1 MPLYSNNHM
10 KRANAACPIQLN
22 MTKYYLT
29 FFFWPIFSMLCAQE
43 ALLSGRVTDAQTGE
57 PLIGATLS
65 LNGQGAVTNYE
76 GLFEMEAAAGTYS
89 LRATYVGYEPFDTTL
104 TLKQGQTLELGIAL
118 SARATVLETATVTS
132 GKFEKP
138 LSKVTVSLEV
148 LQPSLIENTGKV
160 TIDEALEKL
169 PGVTIIDGQANI
181 RGGSGYSQGAG
192 SRVLLLVDDIPILSA
207 DAGFP
212 NWDDVPIENIAQVE
226 VVKGAAS
233 ALYGSS
239 ALNGIINVRTAYA
252 KSKPET
258 EGALFYTHFFS
269 PADERLKWWD
279 TPPRTI
285 GASVAHRRKMG
296 KLDLVLG
303 GYYLNEE
310 SYNKDVFRR
319 TGRFNFG
326 TRYRASDRLT
336 IGLNANINAGETA
349 SFFYWASDTAA
360 YEPAPNTLGG
370 RERLRYNIDP
380 TVTYYDG
387 ANNRH
392 RFLSRFYNIDNEND
406 LNQSNFSDMFYAEYQ
421 FQRRMSAADLV
432 FTAGLVGSGTDI
444 EAELYGDT
452 TFTSRNLAA
461 YAQFDKEFFGKLNA
475 SLGFRYERN
484 VLRNPGFE
492 YEGGAVPP
500 SDEEEAK
507 PVARLGLNYQ
517 AGKAT
522 FLRGSWGQ
530 GYRYPTVAEK
540 YIVTDAGAI
549 RIVPN
554 PTLQSE
560 TGWTAELG
568 VKQGFRVSNFEGFL
582 DVAVF
587 RSRYFDMMEFNIVGF
602 SFQAINIGDTQID
615 GFEITA
621 AGRGEILGI
630 PVSLLT
636 GYTFVDPR
644 FDEFDTTRPPAG
656 QERTQGQINAN
667 NSSSDDNLLKYRS
680 QHLFKLDLQAD
691 YKKASFGVESFYNSQ
706 IEAIDAAFLLFISGL
721 QDFRARNNNGF
732 TVVNLRGSYQ
742 LTESVK
748 LSLLLNNLTNEAYS
762 PRPGILEAPRN
773 LTMRLDFDF

>member
-1 MPLYSNNHM
+1 
-10 KRANAACPIQLN
+10 
-22 MTKYYLT
+22 MTKYYLLL
-29 FFFWPIFSMLCAQE
+29 IFLSFSAFLTAQQT
-43 ALLSGRVTDAQTGE
+43 LLTGRVTDAKTGE
-57 PLIGATLS
+57 PLIAATIS
-65 LNGQGAVTNYE
+65 LQGQGTVTNFDGFYE
-76 GLFEMEAAAGTYS
+76 LEADAGKHLLKAS
-89 LRATYVGYEPFDTTL
+89 YVGYETYETEVNLPEGGTI
-104 TLKQGQTLELGIAL
+104 ELNMAL
-118 SARATVLETATVTS
+118 DPRATVLETATVTS

-148 LQPSLIENTGKV
+148 LQPDLIENTGKV
-160 TIDEALEKL
+160 SIDEALEKL

-226 VVKGAAS
+226 VVKGAGS

-252 KSKPET
+252 KSAPET
-258 EGALFYTHFFS
+258 EAAVFYTHNFS
-269 PADERLKWWD
+269 PEDERLKWWD
-279 TPPRTI
+279 TAPRTI

-296 KLDLVLG
+296 KLDLVMG

-310 SYNKDVFRR
+310 SYNEGAFRR
-319 TGRFNFG
+319 TGRFNVG
-326 TRYRASDRLT
+326 TRYRATDRLT

-360 YEPAPNTLGG
+360 YQPGPNTLGG
-370 RERLRYNIDP
+370 RRRLRYNIDP

-392 RFLSRFYNIDNEND
+392 RILSRFYNIDNEND

-421 FQRRMSAADLV
+421 FQRRMAAADLV

-475 SLGFRYERN
+475 SVGFRYERN

-492 YEGGAVPP
+492 YDGGTVDP

-522 FLRGSWGQ
+522 FLRASWGQ

-540 YIVTDAGAI
+540 YIVTDAGAL

-582 DVAVF
+582 DFAVF

-615 GFEITA
+615 GFEVTA
-621 AGRGEILGI
+621 AGRGEILGL
-630 PVSLLT
+630 PVSLLA
-636 GYTFVDPR
+636 GYTYVDPR
-644 FDEFDTTRPPAG
+644 FEAFDTTRVPAG
-656 QERTQGQINAN
+656 QDRTQGQINAN
-667 NSSSDDNLLKYRS
+667 NSSSDENILKYRS
-680 QHLFKLDLQAD
+680 RHLFKLDLQAD
-691 YKKASFGVESFYNSQ
+691 YKKASFGVETFYNSQ

-721 QDFRARNNNGF
+721 RDFRERNDRGF
-732 TVVNLRGSYQ
+732 TVVNLRGSYK

-748 LSLLLNNLTNEAYS
+748 LSLLLNNLLNQAYS
-762 PRPGILEAPRN
+762 PRPGIMEAPRN

>member
-1 MPLYSNNHM
+1 
-10 KRANAACPIQLN
+10 
-22 MTKYYLT
+22 MTKYYLLL
-29 FFFWPIFSMLCAQE
+29 IFLFPAAFLSAQQ
-43 ALLSGRVTDAQTGE
+43 ALLTGRVTDAKTGE
-57 PLIGATLS
+57 PLIAATIS
-65 LNGQGAVTNYE
+65 LQGQGTVTNFDGFYE
-76 GLFEMEAAAGTYS
+76 LEADPGKHLLKAS
-89 LRATYVGYEPFDTTL
+89 YVGYETYETEVNLPEGGTI
-104 TLKQGQTLELGIAL
+104 ELNMAL
-118 SARATVLETATVTS
+118 DPRATVLETATVTS

-148 LQPSLIENTGKV
+148 LQPDLIENTGKV
-160 TIDEALEKL
+160 SIDEALEKL

-226 VVKGAAS
+226 VVKGAGS

-252 KSKPET
+252 KSAPET
-258 EGALFYTHFFS
+258 EAAVFYTHNFS
-269 PADERLKWWD
+269 PEDERLKWWD
-279 TPPRTI
+279 TAPRTI

-296 KLDLVLG
+296 KLDLVMG

-310 SYNKDVFRR
+310 SYNEGAFRR
-319 TGRFNFG
+319 TGRFNVG
-326 TRYRASDRLT
+326 TRYRATDRLT

-360 YEPAPNTLGG
+360 YQPGPNTLGG
-370 RERLRYNIDP
+370 RRRLRYNIDP

-392 RFLSRFYNIDNEND
+392 RILSRFYNIDNEND

-421 FQRRMSAADLV
+421 FQRRMAAADLV

-475 SLGFRYERN
+475 SVGFRYERN

-492 YEGGAVPP
+492 YDGGTVDP

-517 AGKAT
+517 AGRAT
-522 FLRGSWGQ
+522 FLRASWGQ

-540 YIVTDAGAI
+540 YIVTDAGAL

-582 DVAVF
+582 DFAVF

-615 GFEITA
+615 GFEVTA
-621 AGRGEILGI
+621 AGRGEILGL
-630 PVSLLT
+630 PVSLLA
-636 GYTFVDPR
+636 GYTYVDPR
-644 FDEFDTTRPPAG
+644 FEAFDTTRVPAG
-656 QERTQGQINAN
+656 QDRTQGQINAN
-667 NSSSDDNLLKYRS
+667 NSSSDENILKYRS
-680 QHLFKLDLQAD
+680 RHLFKLDLQAD
-691 YKKASFGVESFYNSQ
+691 YKKASFGVETFYNSQ

-721 QDFRARNNNGF
+721 RDFRARNDRGF
-732 TVVNLRGSYQ
+732 TVVNLRGSYK

-748 LSLLLNNLTNEAYS
+748 LSLLLNNLLNEAYS
-762 PRPGILEAPRN
+762 PRPGIMEAPRN

>member
-1 MPLYSNNHM
+1 
-10 KRANAACPIQLN
+10 
-22 MTKYYLT
+22 MTKYYLLL
-29 FFFWPIFSMLCAQE
+29 IFLFPAAFLSAQQ
-43 ALLSGRVTDAQTGE
+43 ALLTGRVTDAKTGE
-57 PLIGATLS
+57 PLIAATIS
-65 LNGQGAVTNYE
+65 LQGKGTVTNFDGFYE
-76 GLFEMEAAAGTYS
+76 LEANAGQHPLKAS
-89 LRATYVGYEPFDTTL
+89 YVGYETYETVVDLPEGGTIEL
-104 TLKQGQTLELGIAL
+104 NMALEP
-118 SARATVLETATVTS
+118 RATVLETATVTS

-148 LQPSLIENTGKV
+148 LQPGLIENTGKV
-160 TIDEALEKL
+160 SIDEALEKL

-226 VVKGAAS
+226 VVKGAGS

-252 KSKPET
+252 KSAPET
-258 EGALFYTHFFS
+258 EGAVFYTHHFS
-269 PADERLKWWD
+269 PEDERLKWWD
-279 TPPRTI
+279 TAPRTI
-285 GASVAHRRKMG
+285 GASFAHRRKTG

-310 SYNKDVFRR
+310 SYNEGAFRR
-319 TGRFNFG
+319 TGRFNVG

-336 IGLNANINAGETA
+336 IGLNANVNAGETA

-360 YEPAPNTLGG
+360 YQPGPNTLGG
-370 RERLRYNIDP
+370 RQRLRYNIDP

-392 RFLSRFYNIDNEND
+392 RILSRFYNIDNEND

-421 FQRRMSAADLV
+421 FQRRMAAADLV

-475 SLGFRYERN
+475 SVGFRYERN

-492 YEGGAVPP
+492 YDGGLVEP

-522 FLRGSWGQ
+522 FLRASWGQ

-540 YIVTDAGAI
+540 YIVTDAGAL

-568 VKQGFRVSNFEGFL
+568 VKQGFRISNFEGFL
-582 DVAVF
+582 DFAVF

-615 GFEITA
+615 GFEVTA
-621 AGRGEILGI
+621 AGRGEILGL
-630 PVSLLT
+630 PVSLLA
-636 GYTFVDPR
+636 GYTYVDPR
-644 FDEFDTTRPPAG
+644 FEAFDTTRVPAG
-656 QERTQGQINAN
+656 QDRTQGQINAN
-667 NSSSDDNLLKYRS
+667 NSSSDENILKYRS
-680 QHLFKLDLQAD
+680 RHLFKLDLQAD
-691 YKKASFGVESFYNSQ
+691 YKKMSFGVETFYNSQ
-706 IEAIDAAFLLFISGL
+706 FEAIDAAFLLFIGGL
-721 QDFRARNNNGF
+721 RDFRERNDRGF
-732 TVVNLRGSYQ
+732 TVVNLRSSYQ
-742 LTESVK
+742 LTESMK
-748 LSLLLNNLTNEAYS
+748 LSLLLNNLLNEAYS
-762 PRPGILEAPRN
+762 PRPGIMEAPRN

>member
-1 MPLYSNNHM
+1 
-10 KRANAACPIQLN
+10 
-22 MTKYYLT
+22 MTKYYLLL
-29 FFFWPIFSMLCAQE
+29 IFLSFSAFLTAQQT
-43 ALLSGRVTDAQTGE
+43 LLTGRVTDAKTGE
-57 PLIGATLS
+57 PLIAATIS
-65 LNGQGAVTNYE
+65 LQGQGTVTNFDGFYE
-76 GLFEMEAAAGTYS
+76 LEADAGKHLLKAS
-89 LRATYVGYEPFDTTL
+89 YVGYETYETEVNLPEGGTI
-104 TLKQGQTLELGIAL
+104 ELNMAL
-118 SARATVLETATVTS
+118 DPRATVLETATVTS

-148 LQPSLIENTGKV
+148 LQPDLIENTGKV
-160 TIDEALEKL
+160 SIDEALEKL

-226 VVKGAAS
+226 VVKGAGS

-252 KSKPET
+252 KSAPET
-258 EGALFYTHFFS
+258 EAAVFYTHNFS
-269 PADERLKWWD
+269 PEDERLKWWD
-279 TPPRTI
+279 TAPRTI
-285 GASVAHRRKMG
+285 GASMAHRRKMG
-296 KLDLVLG
+296 KLDLVMG

-310 SYNKDVFRR
+310 SYNEGAFRR
-319 TGRFNFG
+319 TGRFNVG
-326 TRYRASDRLT
+326 TRYRATDRLT

-349 SFFYWASDTAA
+349 SFFYWASDTSA
-360 YEPAPNTLGG
+360 YQPGPNTLGG
-370 RERLRYNIDP
+370 RRRLRYNIDP

-392 RFLSRFYNIDNEND
+392 RILSRFYNIDNEND

-421 FQRRMSAADLV
+421 FQRRMAAADLV

-475 SLGFRYERN
+475 SVGFRYERN

-492 YEGGAVPP
+492 YDGGTVDP

-522 FLRGSWGQ
+522 FLRASWGQ

-540 YIVTDAGAI
+540 YIVTEAGAL

-568 VKQGFRVSNFEGFL
+568 VKQGFRISNFEGFL
-582 DVAVF
+582 DFAVF

-615 GFEITA
+615 GFEVTA
-621 AGRGEILGI
+621 AGRGEILGL
-630 PVSLLT
+630 PVSLLA
-636 GYTFVDPR
+636 GYTYVDPR
-644 FDEFDTTRPPAG
+644 FEAFDTTRVPAG
-656 QERTQGQINAN
+656 QDRTQGQINAN
-667 NSSSDDNLLKYRS
+667 NSSLDENILKYRS
-680 QHLFKLDLQAD
+680 RHLFKLDLQAD
-691 YKKASFGVESFYNSQ
+691 YKKASFGVETFYNSQ
-706 IEAIDAAFLLFISGL
+706 IEAIDAAFLLFINGL
-721 QDFRARNNNGF
+721 RDFRERNDRGF
-732 TVVNLRGSYQ
+732 TVVNLRGSYK

-748 LSLLLNNLTNEAYS
+748 LSLLLNNLLNEAYS
-762 PRPGILEAPRN
+762 PRPGIMEAPRN

>member
-1 MPLYSNNHM
+1 
-10 KRANAACPIQLN
+10 
-22 MTKYYLT
+22 MTKYYLLL
-29 FFFWPIFSMLCAQE
+29 IFLSFSAFLTAQQT
-43 ALLSGRVTDAQTGE
+43 LLTGRVTDAKTGE
-57 PLIGATLS
+57 PLIAATIS
-65 LNGQGAVTNYE
+65 LQGQGTVTNFDGFYE
-76 GLFEMEAAAGTYS
+76 LEADAGKHLLKAS
-89 LRATYVGYEPFDTTL
+89 YVGYETYETEVNLPEGGTI
-104 TLKQGQTLELGIAL
+104 ELNMAL
-118 SARATVLETATVTS
+118 DPRATVLETATVTS

-148 LQPSLIENTGKV
+148 LQPDLIENTGKV
-160 TIDEALEKL
+160 SIDEALEKL

-226 VVKGAAS
+226 VVKGAGS

-252 KSKPET
+252 KSAPET
-258 EGALFYTHFFS
+258 EAAVFYTHNFS
-269 PADERLKWWD
+269 PEDERLKWWD
-279 TPPRTI
+279 TAPRTI
-285 GASVAHRRKMG
+285 GASMAHRRKMG
-296 KLDLVLG
+296 KLDLVMG

-310 SYNKDVFRR
+310 SYNEGAFRR
-319 TGRFNFG
+319 TGRFNVG
-326 TRYRASDRLT
+326 TRYRATDRLT

-360 YEPAPNTLGG
+360 YQPGPNTLGG
-370 RERLRYNIDP
+370 RRRLRYNIDP

-392 RFLSRFYNIDNEND
+392 RILSRFYNIDNEND

-421 FQRRMSAADLV
+421 FQRRMAAADLV

-475 SLGFRYERN
+475 SVGFRYERN

-492 YEGGAVPP
+492 YDGGTVDP

-522 FLRGSWGQ
+522 FLRASWGQ

-540 YIVTDAGAI
+540 YIVTEAGAL

-568 VKQGFRVSNFEGFL
+568 VKQGFRISNFEGFL
-582 DVAVF
+582 DFAVF

-615 GFEITA
+615 GFEVTA
-621 AGRGEILGI
+621 AGRGEILGL
-630 PVSLLT
+630 PVSLLA
-636 GYTFVDPR
+636 GYTYVDPR
-644 FDEFDTTRPPAG
+644 FEAFDTTRVPAG
-656 QERTQGQINAN
+656 QDRTQGQINAN
-667 NSSSDDNLLKYRS
+667 NSSLDENILKYRS
-680 QHLFKLDLQAD
+680 RHLFKLDLQAD
-691 YKKASFGVESFYNSQ
+691 YKKASFGVETFYNSQ
-706 IEAIDAAFLLFISGL
+706 IEAIDAAFLLFINGL
-721 QDFRARNNNGF
+721 RDFRERNDRGF
-732 TVVNLRGSYQ
+732 TVVNLRGSYK

-748 LSLLLNNLTNEAYS
+748 LSLLLNNLLNEAYS
-762 PRPGILEAPRN
+762 PRPGIMEAPRN

>member
-1 MPLYSNNHM
+1 
-10 KRANAACPIQLN
+10 
-22 MTKYYLT
+22 MTKYFLLLIFLPCASFLT
-29 FFFWPIFSMLCAQE
+29 AQE
-43 ALLSGRVTDAQTGE
+43 AFLTGRITDAQTGE
-57 PLIGATLS
+57 PLIAATIS
-65 LNGQGAVTNYE
+65 LGEAGTVTNFDGYYE
-76 GLFEMEAAAGTYS
+76 LKIRPGEYQLKASYIGYETYTASVTLDAGERPQLDLPLS
-89 LRATYVGYEPFDTTL
+89 PRAT
-104 TLKQGQTLELGIAL
+104 I
-118 SARATVLETATVTS
+118 LETATVTS
-132 GKFEKP
+132 GKFDKP

-148 LQPSLIENTGKV
+148 LQPGLIENTGKV
-160 TIDEALEKL
+160 SIDEALEKL

-226 VVKGAAS
+226 VVKGAGS

-252 KSKPET
+252 TAEPET
-258 EGALFYTHFFS
+258 EAAVFYTHHFS
-269 PADERLKWWD
+269 PEDERLKWWD
-279 TPPRTI
+279 TAPRTI
-285 GASVAHRRKMG
+285 GASMAHRRKMG
-296 KLDLVLG
+296 KFDLVLG

-310 SYNKDVFRR
+310 GYNEGTFRR
-319 TGRFNFG
+319 TGRFNFS
-326 TRYRASDRLT
+326 TRYRANDRLT

-360 YEPAPNTLGG
+360 YQPAPNTLGG
-370 RERLRYNIDP
+370 RQRLRYNIDP

-392 RFLSRFYNIDNEND
+392 RILSRFYNINNEND

-421 FQRRMSAADLV
+421 FQRRMAAANMV

-461 YAQFDKEFFGKLNA
+461 YAQLDKEFFGKLNA
-475 SLGFRYERN
+475 TLGLRYERN

-492 YEGGAVPP
+492 YDGGVVDP
-500 SDEEEAK
+500 SNEEEAK

-522 FLRGSWGQ
+522 FLRASWGQ

-540 YIVTDAGAI
+540 YIVTEAGAL

-554 PTLQSE
+554 PTLESE

-568 VKQGFRVSNFEGFL
+568 AKQGFRVSNFEGFL
-582 DVAVF
+582 DFAVF

-621 AGRGEILGI
+621 AGRGEILGL
-630 PVSLLT
+630 PVSLLA
-636 GYTFVDPR
+636 GYTYVDPR
-644 FDEFDTTRPPAG
+644 FEAFDTIRVPAG
-656 QERTQGQINAN
+656 QDRTQGQINAN
-667 NSSSDDNLLKYRS
+667 NSSIDENILKYRS
-680 QHLFKLDLQAD
+680 RHLFKLDLQAD
-691 YKKASFGVESFYNSQ
+691 YKKASFGVETFYNSQ

-721 QDFRARNNNGF
+721 QDFRERNDRGF

-748 LSLLLNNLTNEAYS
+748 LSLLLNNLLNQAYS
-762 PRPGILEAPRN
+762 PRPGIMEAPRN

>member
-1 MPLYSNNHM
+1 
-10 KRANAACPIQLN
+10 
-22 MTKYYLT
+22 MTKYYLLL
-29 FFFWPIFSMLCAQE
+29 IFLSFSVLLTAQQ
-43 ALLSGRVTDAQTGE
+43 ALLTGRVTDAKTGE
-57 PLIGATLS
+57 PLIAATIS
-65 LNGQGAVTNYE
+65 LQGQGTVTNFDGFYE
-76 GLFEMEAAAGTYS
+76 LEADAGKHLLKAS
-89 LRATYVGYEPFDTTL
+89 YVGYKTYETEVNLPEGGTI
-104 TLKQGQTLELGIAL
+104 ELNMAL
-118 SARATVLETATVTS
+118 DPRATVLETATVTS

-148 LQPSLIENTGKV
+148 LQPDLIENTGKV
-160 TIDEALEKL
+160 SIDEALEKL

-226 VVKGAAS
+226 VVKGAGS

-252 KSKPET
+252 KSAPET
-258 EGALFYTHFFS
+258 EAAVFYTHNFS
-269 PADERLKWWD
+269 PEDERLKWWD
-279 TPPRTI
+279 TAPRTI

-296 KLDLVLG
+296 KLDLVMG

-310 SYNKDVFRR
+310 SYNEGAFRR
-319 TGRFNFG
+319 TGRFNVG
-326 TRYRASDRLT
+326 TRYRATDRLT

-360 YEPAPNTLGG
+360 YQPGPNTLGG
-370 RERLRYNIDP
+370 RRRLRYNIDP

-392 RFLSRFYNIDNEND
+392 RILSRFYNIDNEND

-421 FQRRMSAADLV
+421 FQRRMAAADLV

-475 SLGFRYERN
+475 SAGFRYERN

-492 YEGGAVPP
+492 YDGGTVDP

-522 FLRGSWGQ
+522 FLRASWGQ

-540 YIVTDAGAI
+540 YIVTDAGAL

-582 DVAVF
+582 DFAVF

-615 GFEITA
+615 GFEVTA
-621 AGRGEILGI
+621 AGRGEILGL
-630 PVSLLT
+630 PVSLLA
-636 GYTFVDPR
+636 GYTYVDPR
-644 FDEFDTTRPPAG
+644 FEAFDTTRVPAG
-656 QERTQGQINAN
+656 QDRTQGQINAN
-667 NSSSDDNLLKYRS
+667 NSSSDENILKYRS
-680 QHLFKLDLQAD
+680 RHLFKLDLQAD
-691 YKKASFGVESFYNSQ
+691 YKKASFGVETFYNSQ

-721 QDFRARNNNGF
+721 RDFRERNDRGF
-732 TVVNLRGSYQ
+732 TVVNLRGSYK

-748 LSLLLNNLTNEAYS
+748 LSLLLNNLLNEAYS
-762 PRPGILEAPRN
+762 PRPGIMEAPRN

>member
-1 MPLYSNNHM
+1 
-10 KRANAACPIQLN
+10 
-22 MTKYYLT
+22 MTKYYLLL
-29 FFFWPIFSMLCAQE
+29 IFLSFSAFLTAQQT
-43 ALLSGRVTDAQTGE
+43 LLTGRVTDAKTGE
-57 PLIGATLS
+57 PLIAATIS
-65 LNGQGAVTNYE
+65 LQGQGTVTNFDGFYE
-76 GLFEMEAAAGTYS
+76 LEADAGKHLLKAS
-89 LRATYVGYEPFDTTL
+89 YVGYETYETEVNLPEGGTI
-104 TLKQGQTLELGIAL
+104 ELNMAL
-118 SARATVLETATVTS
+118 DPRATVLETATVTS

-148 LQPSLIENTGKV
+148 LQPDLIENTGKV
-160 TIDEALEKL
+160 SIDEALEKL

-226 VVKGAAS
+226 VVKGAGS

-252 KSKPET
+252 KSAPET
-258 EGALFYTHFFS
+258 EAAVFYTHNFS
-269 PADERLKWWD
+269 PEDERLKWWD
-279 TPPRTI
+279 TAPRTI

-296 KLDLVLG
+296 KLDLVMG

-310 SYNKDVFRR
+310 SYNEGAFRR
-319 TGRFNFG
+319 TGRFNVG
-326 TRYRASDRLT
+326 TRYRATDRLT

-360 YEPAPNTLGG
+360 YQPGPNTLGG
-370 RERLRYNIDP
+370 RRRLRYNIDP

-392 RFLSRFYNIDNEND
+392 RILSRFYNIDNEND

-421 FQRRMSAADLV
+421 FQRRMAAADLV

-475 SLGFRYERN
+475 SVGFRYERN

-492 YEGGAVPP
+492 YDGGTVDP

-522 FLRGSWGQ
+522 FLRASWGQ

-540 YIVTDAGAI
+540 YIVTEAGAL

-568 VKQGFRVSNFEGFL
+568 VKQGFRISNFEGFL
-582 DVAVF
+582 DFAVF

-615 GFEITA
+615 GFEVTA
-621 AGRGEILGI
+621 AGRGEILGL
-630 PVSLLT
+630 PVSLLA
-636 GYTFVDPR
+636 GYTYVDPR
-644 FDEFDTTRPPAG
+644 FEAFDTTRVPAG
-656 QERTQGQINAN
+656 QDRTQGQINAN
-667 NSSSDDNLLKYRS
+667 NSSLDENILKYRS
-680 QHLFKLDLQAD
+680 RHLFKLDLQAD
-691 YKKASFGVESFYNSQ
+691 YKKASFGVETFYNSQ
-706 IEAIDAAFLLFISGL
+706 IEAIDAAFLLFINGL
-721 QDFRARNNNGF
+721 RDFRERNDRGF
-732 TVVNLRGSYQ
+732 TVVNLRGSYK

-748 LSLLLNNLTNEAYS
+748 LSLLLNNLLNEAYS
-762 PRPGILEAPRN
+762 PRPGIMEAPRN

>member
-1 MPLYSNNHM
+1 
-10 KRANAACPIQLN
+10 
-22 MTKYYLT
+22 MTKYYLLLIFLSFST
-29 FFFWPIFSMLCAQE
+29 FLTAQQ
-43 ALLSGRVTDAQTGE
+43 ALLTGRVTDAKTGE
-57 PLIGATLS
+57 PLIAATIS
-65 LNGQGAVTNYE
+65 LQGQGTVTNFDGFYE
-76 GLFEMEAAAGTYS
+76 LEADAGTHLLKAS
-89 LRATYVGYEPFDTTL
+89 YVGYETYETEVNLPEGGTI
-104 TLKQGQTLELGIAL
+104 ELNMAL
-118 SARATVLETATVTS
+118 DPRATVLETATVTS

-148 LQPSLIENTGKV
+148 LQPDLIENTGKV
-160 TIDEALEKL
+160 SIDEALEKL

-226 VVKGAAS
+226 VVKGAGS

-252 KSKPET
+252 KSAPET
-258 EGALFYTHFFS
+258 EAAVFYTHNFS
-269 PADERLKWWD
+269 PEDERLKWWD
-279 TPPRTI
+279 NAPRTI

-296 KLDLVLG
+296 KLDLVMG

-310 SYNKDVFRR
+310 SYNEGAFRR
-319 TGRFNFG
+319 TGRFNAG
-326 TRYRASDRLT
+326 TRYRATDRLT

-360 YEPAPNTLGG
+360 YQPGPNTLGG
-370 RERLRYNIDP
+370 RRRLRYNIDP

-392 RFLSRFYNIDNEND
+392 RILSRFYNIDNEND

-421 FQRRMSAADLV
+421 FQRRMAAADLV

-475 SLGFRYERN
+475 SVGFRYERN

-492 YEGGAVPP
+492 YDGGTVDP

-522 FLRGSWGQ
+522 FLRASWGQ

-540 YIVTDAGAI
+540 YIVTDAGAL

-568 VKQGFRVSNFEGFL
+568 VKQGFRISNFEGFL
-582 DVAVF
+582 DFAVF

-615 GFEITA
+615 GFEVTA
-621 AGRGEILGI
+621 AGRGEILGL
-630 PVSLLT
+630 PVSLLA
-636 GYTFVDPR
+636 GYTYVDPR
-644 FDEFDTTRPPAG
+644 FEAFDTTRVPAG
-656 QERTQGQINAN
+656 QDRTQGQINAN
-667 NSSSDDNLLKYRS
+667 NSSSDENILKYRS
-680 QHLFKLDLQAD
+680 RHLFKLDLQAD
-691 YKKASFGVESFYNSQ
+691 YKKASFGVETFYNSQ

-721 QDFRARNNNGF
+721 RDFRERNDRGF
-732 TVVNLRGSYQ
+732 TVVNLRGSYK

-748 LSLLLNNLTNEAYS
+748 LSLLLNNLLNQAYS
-762 PRPGILEAPRN
+762 PRPGIMEAPRN

>member
-1 MPLYSNNHM
+1 VPNSLD
-10 KRANAACPIQLN
+10 
-22 MTKYYLT
+22 MTKYYLLLILL
-29 FFFWPIFSMLCAQE
+29 PCLSILNAQE
-43 ALLSGRVTDAQTGE
+43 ARLSGYITDAQTGE
-57 PLIGATLS
+57 PLIAATLN
-65 LNGQGAVTNYE
+65 LEGQGSVTNYDGFYE
-76 GLFEMEAAAGTYS
+76 LKAEAGQYLLKAS
-89 LRATYVGYEPFDTTL
+89 YVGYQTYESTV
-104 TLKQGQTLELGIAL
+104 TLKAGETTELDIVL
-118 SARATVLETATVTS
+118 TARATILETATVTS

-138 LSKVTVSLEV
+138 LSEVTVSLEV
-148 LQPSLIENTGKV
+148 LQASLIENTGKV

-192 SRVLLLVDDIPILSA
+192 SRVLLLVDDMPILSA

-212 NWDDVPIENIAQVE
+212 NWDDVPVENIAQVE
-226 VVKGAAS
+226 VIKGAAS

-252 KSKPET
+252 KSTPET
-258 EGALFYTHFFS
+258 KGSVFYTHHFS
-269 PADERLKWWD
+269 PEDERLKWWD
-279 TPPRTI
+279 TAPRTI
-285 GASVAHRRKMG
+285 GASFAHRRKMG

-310 SYNKDVFRR
+310 SYNQGAFRR
-319 TGRFNFG
+319 TGRFNLG
-326 TRYRASDRLT
+326 TRYRATDRLT

-349 SFFYWASDTAA
+349 SFFYWASDTSA

-370 RERLRYNIDP
+370 RQRLRYNIDP
-380 TVTYYDG
+380 TITYYDG

-392 RFLSRFYNIDNEND
+392 RILSRFYNINNEND

-421 FQRRMSAADLV
+421 FQRRMSAVDMV

-461 YAQFDKEFFGKLNA
+461 YAQLDKKLFGKLNA
-475 SLGFRYERN
+475 SVGFRYERN
-484 VLRNPGFE
+484 VLRNPGFA
-492 YEGGAVPP
+492 YDGGIVEP

-522 FLRGSWGQ
+522 FIRGSWGQ

-540 YIVTDAGAI
+540 YIVTDAGAL

-568 VKQGFRVSNFEGFL
+568 VKQGFRISNFEGFF
-582 DVAVF
+582 DFAVF

-615 GFEITA
+615 GFEVTA
-621 AGRGEILGI
+621 AGRGEILGL
-630 PVSLLT
+630 PVSLLA
-636 GYTFVDPR
+636 GYTYVDPR
-644 FDEFDTTRPPAG
+644 FEAFDTTRAPVG

-667 NSSSDDNLLKYRS
+667 NSSSDANILKYRS
-680 QHLFKLDLQAD
+680 QHLFKLDLQVD
-691 YKKASFGVESFYNSQ
+691 YKKASMGIETFYNSQ
-706 IEAIDAAFLLFISGL
+706 IEAIDAAFLLFIKGL
-721 QDFRARNNNGF
+721 QPFRERNNNGF
-732 TVVNLRGSYQ
+732 TVVNLRGSYK
-742 LTESVK
+742 LTESLK
-748 LSLLLNNLTNEAYS
+748 LSLLLNNLMNEAYS

>member
-1 MPLYSNNHM
+1 
-10 KRANAACPIQLN
+10 
-22 MTKYYLT
+22 MTKYYLLL
-29 FFFWPIFSMLCAQE
+29 IFLSFSVLLTAQQT
-43 ALLSGRVTDAQTGE
+43 LLTGRVTDAKTGE
-57 PLIGATLS
+57 PLIAATIS
-65 LNGQGAVTNYE
+65 LQGQGTVTNFDGFYE
-76 GLFEMEAAAGTYS
+76 LEADAGTHLLKAS
-89 LRATYVGYEPFDTTL
+89 YVGYETYETEVNLPEGGTI
-104 TLKQGQTLELGIAL
+104 ELNMAL
-118 SARATVLETATVTS
+118 DPRATVLETATVTS

-148 LQPSLIENTGKV
+148 LQPDLIENTGKV
-160 TIDEALEKL
+160 SIDEALEKL

-226 VVKGAAS
+226 VVKGAGS

-252 KSKPET
+252 KSAPET
-258 EGALFYTHFFS
+258 EAAVFYTHNFS
-269 PADERLKWWD
+269 PEDERLKWWD
-279 TPPRTI
+279 TAPRTI

-296 KLDLVLG
+296 KLDLVMG

-310 SYNKDVFRR
+310 SYNEGAFRR
-319 TGRFNFG
+319 TGRFNVG
-326 TRYRASDRLT
+326 TRYRATDRLT

-360 YEPAPNTLGG
+360 YQPGPNTLGG
-370 RERLRYNIDP
+370 RRRLRYNIDP

-392 RFLSRFYNIDNEND
+392 RILSRFYNIDNEND

-421 FQRRMSAADLV
+421 FQRRMAAADLV

-461 YAQFDKEFFGKLNA
+461 YAQFDKEFFGKLNT
-475 SLGFRYERN
+475 SVGFRYERN

-492 YEGGAVPP
+492 YDGGTVDP

-522 FLRGSWGQ
+522 FLRASWGQ

-540 YIVTDAGAI
+540 YIVTEAGAL

-568 VKQGFRVSNFEGFL
+568 VKQGFRISNFEGFL
-582 DVAVF
+582 DFAVF

-615 GFEITA
+615 GFEVTA
-621 AGRGEILGI
+621 AGRGEILGL
-630 PVSLLT
+630 PVSLLA
-636 GYTFVDPR
+636 GYTYVDPR
-644 FDEFDTTRPPAG
+644 FEAFDTTRVPAG
-656 QERTQGQINAN
+656 QDRTQGQINAN
-667 NSSSDDNLLKYRS
+667 NSSLDENILKYRS
-680 QHLFKLDLQAD
+680 RHLFKLDLQAD
-691 YKKASFGVESFYNSQ
+691 YKKASFGVETFYNSQ
-706 IEAIDAAFLLFISGL
+706 IEAIDAAFLLFINGL
-721 QDFRARNNNGF
+721 RDFRERNDRGF
-732 TVVNLRGSYQ
+732 TVVNLRGSYK

-748 LSLLLNNLTNEAYS
+748 LSLLLNNLLNEAYS
-762 PRPGILEAPRN
+762 PRPGIMEAPRN

>member
-1 MPLYSNNHM
+1 
-10 KRANAACPIQLN
+10 
-22 MTKYYLT
+22 MTKYYLLL
-29 FFFWPIFSMLCAQE
+29 IFVPFVSLLTAQN
-43 ALLSGRVTDAQTGE
+43 ASLSGRITDAQTGE
-57 PLIGATLS
+57 PLIAATINLK
-65 LNGQGAVTNYE
+65 GE
-76 GLFEMEAAAGTYS
+76 GTITDFDGFYTLQAKPGDYTLQAS
-89 LRATYVGYEPFDTTL
+89 YVGYETFEAKVTL
-104 TLKQGQTLELGIAL
+104 SLETPSELNITLAPK
-118 SARATVLETATVTS
+118 ATILETATVTS
-132 GKFEKP
+132 GKFDKP
-138 LSKVTVSLEV
+138 LSEVTVSLEV
-148 LQPSLIENTGKV
+148 LQPGLVENTGKV
-160 TIDEALEKL
+160 TIDEALEKI

-212 NWDDVPIENIAQVE
+212 NWDDVPVENLAQVE
-226 VVKGAAS
+226 VVKGAGS

-252 KSKPET
+252 KSAPET
-258 EGALFYTHFFS
+258 EAAVFYTHHFS
-269 PADERLKWWD
+269 PEDERLKWWD
-279 TPPRTI
+279 AAPRTF
-285 GASVAHRRKMG
+285 GASMAHRRKMG
-296 KLDLVLG
+296 KLDLVFG

-310 SYNKDVFRR
+310 SFNKDVFRKV
-319 TGRFNFG
+319 GRFNFS
-326 TRYRASDRLT
+326 TRYRANDRLT
-336 IGLNANINAGETA
+336 IGLNANINGGETA
-349 SFFYWASDTAA
+349 SFFYWASDTSA

-370 RERLRYNIDP
+370 RRRLRYNIDP
-380 TVTYYDG
+380 TLTYYDKG
-387 ANNRH
+387 NNRH
-392 RFLSRFYNIDNEND
+392 RILSRFYNINNEND
-406 LNQSNFSDMFYAEYQ
+406 NNQSNFSDMFYAEYQ
-421 FQRRMSAADLV
+421 FQRRMSAADMV

-461 YAQFDKEFFGKLNA
+461 YAQLDKKFFGKLNA
-475 SLGFRYERN
+475 TVGLRYERN

-492 YEGGAVPP
+492 YDGGVVDP

-507 PVARLGLNYQ
+507 PVARFGLNYQ

-568 VKQGFRVSNFEGFL
+568 IKQGFSVSNFEGFL
-582 DVAVF
+582 DFAVF

-615 GFEITA
+615 GFEVTA
-621 AGRGEILGI
+621 AGRGEIFGL
-630 PVSLLT
+630 PVSLLA
-636 GYTFVDPR
+636 GYTYVDPR
-644 FDEFDTTRPPAG
+644 FESFDTTRAQTG
-656 QERTQGQINAN
+656 ADRTQGQINAN
-667 NSSSDDNLLKYRS
+667 NSSSTDNILKYRS

-691 YKKASFGVESFYNSQ
+691 YKKASLGIETFYNSR
-706 IEAIDAAFLLFISGL
+706 IEAIDAAFLLIVNGL
-721 QDFRARNNNGF
+721 RNFREENDGGF

-742 LTESVK
+742 ITPSMK
-748 LSLLLNNLTNEAYS
+748 LSLLLNNMFNELYS
-762 PRPGILEAPRN
+762 PRPGIMEAPRN

>member
-1 MPLYSNNHM
+1 
-10 KRANAACPIQLN
+10 
-22 MTKYYLT
+22 MTKYYLLLIFLSFST
-29 FFFWPIFSMLCAQE
+29 FLTAQQ
-43 ALLSGRVTDAQTGE
+43 ALLTGRVTDAKTGE
-57 PLIGATLS
+57 PLIAATIS
-65 LNGQGAVTNYE
+65 LQGQGTVTNFDGFYE
-76 GLFEMEAAAGTYS
+76 LEADAGTHLLKAS
-89 LRATYVGYEPFDTTL
+89 YVGYETYETEVNLPEGGTI
-104 TLKQGQTLELGIAL
+104 ELNMAL
-118 SARATVLETATVTS
+118 DPRATVLETATVTS

-148 LQPSLIENTGKV
+148 LQPDLIENTGKV
-160 TIDEALEKL
+160 SIDEALEKL

-226 VVKGAAS
+226 VVKGAGS

-252 KSKPET
+252 KSAPET
-258 EGALFYTHFFS
+258 EAAVFYTHNFS
-269 PADERLKWWD
+269 PEDERLKWWD
-279 TPPRTI
+279 NAPRTI

-296 KLDLVLG
+296 KLDLVMG

-310 SYNKDVFRR
+310 SYNEGAFRR
-319 TGRFNFG
+319 TGRFNAG
-326 TRYRASDRLT
+326 TRYRATDRLT

-360 YEPAPNTLGG
+360 YQPGPNTLGG
-370 RERLRYNIDP
+370 RRRLRYNIDP

-392 RFLSRFYNIDNEND
+392 RILSRFYNIDNEND

-421 FQRRMSAADLV
+421 FQRRMAAADLV
-432 FTAGLVGSGTDI
+432 FTAGLVGLGTDI

-475 SLGFRYERN
+475 SVGFRYERN

-492 YEGGAVPP
+492 YDGGTVDP

-522 FLRGSWGQ
+522 FLRASWGQ

-540 YIVTDAGAI
+540 YIVTDAGAL

-568 VKQGFRVSNFEGFL
+568 VKQGFRISNFEGFL
-582 DVAVF
+582 DFAVF

-615 GFEITA
+615 GFEVTA
-621 AGRGEILGI
+621 AGRGEILGL
-630 PVSLLT
+630 PVSLLA
-636 GYTFVDPR
+636 GYTYVDPR
-644 FDEFDTTRPPAG
+644 FEAFDTTRVPAG
-656 QERTQGQINAN
+656 QDRTQGQINAN
-667 NSSSDDNLLKYRS
+667 NSSSDENILKYRS
-680 QHLFKLDLQAD
+680 RHLFKLDLQAD
-691 YKKASFGVESFYNSQ
+691 YKKASFGVETFYNSQ

-721 QDFRARNNNGF
+721 RDFRERNDRGF
-732 TVVNLRGSYQ
+732 TVVNLRGSYK

-748 LSLLLNNLTNEAYS
+748 LSLLLNNLLNQAYS
-762 PRPGILEAPRN
+762 PRPGIMEAPRN

>member
-1 MPLYSNNHM
+1 
-10 KRANAACPIQLN
+10 
-22 MTKYYLT
+22 MTKYYLLL
-29 FFFWPIFSMLCAQE
+29 IFLSFSAFLTAQQT
-43 ALLSGRVTDAQTGE
+43 LLTGRVTDAKTGE
-57 PLIGATLS
+57 PLIAATIS
-65 LNGQGAVTNYE
+65 LQGQGTVTNFDGFYE
-76 GLFEMEAAAGTYS
+76 LEADAGKHLLKAS
-89 LRATYVGYEPFDTTL
+89 YVGYETYETEVNLPEGGTI
-104 TLKQGQTLELGIAL
+104 ELNMAL
-118 SARATVLETATVTS
+118 DPRATVLETATVTS

-148 LQPSLIENTGKV
+148 LQPDLIENTGKV
-160 TIDEALEKL
+160 SIDEALEKL

-226 VVKGAAS
+226 VVKGAGS

-252 KSKPET
+252 KSAPET
-258 EGALFYTHFFS
+258 EAAVFYTHNFS
-269 PADERLKWWD
+269 PEDERLKWWD
-279 TPPRTI
+279 TAPRTI

-296 KLDLVLG
+296 KLDLVMG

-310 SYNKDVFRR
+310 SYNEGAFRR
-319 TGRFNFG
+319 TGRFNVG
-326 TRYRASDRLT
+326 TRYRATDRLT

-360 YEPAPNTLGG
+360 YQPGPNTLGG
-370 RERLRYNIDP
+370 RRRLRYNIDP

-392 RFLSRFYNIDNEND
+392 RILSRFYNIDNEND

-421 FQRRMSAADLV
+421 FQRRMAAADLV

-475 SLGFRYERN
+475 SVGFRYERN

-492 YEGGAVPP
+492 YDGGTVDP

-522 FLRGSWGQ
+522 FLRASWGQ

-540 YIVTDAGAI
+540 YIVTDAGAL

-582 DVAVF
+582 DFAVF

-615 GFEITA
+615 GFEVTA
-621 AGRGEILGI
+621 AGRGEILGL
-630 PVSLLT
+630 PVSLLA
-636 GYTFVDPR
+636 GYTYVDPR
-644 FDEFDTTRPPAG
+644 FEAFDTTRVPAG
-656 QERTQGQINAN
+656 QDRTQGQINAN
-667 NSSSDDNLLKYRS
+667 NSSLDENILKYRS
-680 QHLFKLDLQAD
+680 RHLFKLDLQAD
-691 YKKASFGVESFYNSQ
+691 YKKASFGVETFYNSQ
-706 IEAIDAAFLLFISGL
+706 IEAIDAAFLLFINGL
-721 QDFRARNNNGF
+721 RDFRERNDRGF
-732 TVVNLRGSYQ
+732 TVVNLRGSYK

-748 LSLLLNNLTNEAYS
+748 LSLLLNNLLNEAYS
-762 PRPGILEAPRN
+762 PRPGIMEAPRN